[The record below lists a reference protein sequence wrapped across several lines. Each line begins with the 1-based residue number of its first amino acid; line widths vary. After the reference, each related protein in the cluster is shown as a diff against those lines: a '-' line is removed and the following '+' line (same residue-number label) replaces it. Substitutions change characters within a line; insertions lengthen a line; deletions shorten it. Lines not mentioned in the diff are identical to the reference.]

1 MSAGYDVIAAMIAQT
16 AAVGYITN
24 NYAVTLIWERRQTVT
39 AWLATSE
46 GASCIPLGV
55 RVPQDVKLAVTDPV
69 VGRDLW
75 EETAATG
82 GVNPLEV
89 VVRHAKAREMAAP
102 GAQVL
107 AIASSLPMAVV
118 IDWADE
124 VKAKPVEVVA
134 KKVRPAADLDGHML
148 HRCQVAMPWEWRQ
161 ANAFTEQDRLRV
173 AGRHMHMAVTAGHL
187 NGAAC
192 EKVMRLFE
200 ERKPIDYGLWET
212 VRQERFNALVE
223 YESAS
228 GGAATGALSRRRA
241 PWRPCATSWALWISP
256 GRQTLRSRS
265 GGRAQQPGFRH
276 RRGRPGH
283 RPVVDEPG
291 RGGLQ
296 PAHGPRPGR
305 RDMG

>member
-1 MSAGYDVIAAMIAQT
+1 MS
-16 AAVGYITN
+16 
-24 NYAVTLIWERRQTVT
+24 LIWERTQTVT

-107 AIASSLPMAVV
+107 AIGSSLPMALV

-148 HRCQVAMPWEWRQ
+148 HRCQVGDAVGVAADQ
-161 ANAFTEQDRLRV
+161 RL
-173 AGRHMHMAVTAGHL
+173 
-187 NGAAC
+187 
-192 EKVMRLFE
+192 
-200 ERKPIDYGLWET
+200 Y
-212 VRQERFNALVE
+212 
-223 YESAS
+223 
-228 GGAATGALSRRRA
+228 
-241 PWRPCATSWALWISP
+241 
-256 GRQTLRSRS
+256 
-265 GGRAQQPGFRH
+265 
-276 RRGRPGH
+276 
-283 RPVVDEPG
+283 
-291 RGGLQ
+291 
-296 PAHGPRPGR
+296 
-305 RDMG
+305 